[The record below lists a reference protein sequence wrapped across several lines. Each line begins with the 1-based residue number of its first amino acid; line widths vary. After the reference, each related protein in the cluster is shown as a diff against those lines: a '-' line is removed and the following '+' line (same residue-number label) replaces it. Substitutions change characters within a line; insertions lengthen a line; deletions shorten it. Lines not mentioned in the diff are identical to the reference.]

1 MLNDDLLN
9 KTSLELYD
17 LIKEQLKKKR
27 EMEFKI
33 KKYKAAQ
40 KEKIEEDSSYD
51 TKEEIEKEVKKE
63 KGDFFDKYFKYIK
76 NLIYDLKDS
85 SDLYDN
91 IKSII
96 DNLNDYY
103 KDKTILRLQIELYK
117 DIHEIYNFIFLE
129 NIEDD
134 NYKNELKIE
143 ALVYEK
149 KLNIIKSLKDKKEIE
164 YVERNLNNLIFI
176 PTKSSNRTLV
186 DIDKIPQES
195 YPLFIELLDSIRS
208 GIFKNYKRFTSDNS
222 NFEDLFLAEVRYNDA
237 RVLFE
242 RIGKNEYVII
252 SMFIKK
258 CRNNLGYK
266 NTLYSAISA
275 YKMVK
280 DKLIELSSDPNF
292 LQAQDE
298 TTNEIY
304 NILNKNNKNEKKL
317 KKV

>member
-27 EMEFKI
+27 EMESKI

-117 DIHEIYNFIFLE
+117 DIHEIYNFISLE

-164 YVERNLNNLIFI
+164 PVEKNLNNLIFI

-208 GIFKNYKRFTSDNS
+208 GILKNYKRFTSDNS
-222 NFEDLFLAEVRYNDA
+222 NFEDLVLAEVRYNDA

-242 RIGKNEYVII
+242 RIDKNKYVII

-280 DKLIELSSDPNF
+280 DKLIELSSDSNF

>member
-27 EMEFKI
+27 EMESKI

-63 KGDFFDKYFKYIK
+63 KSDFFDKYFKYIK

-164 YVERNLNNLIFI
+164 PVERNLNNLIFI

-195 YPLFIELLDSIRS
+195 YSLFIELLDSIRS
-208 GIFKNYKRFTSDNS
+208 GILKNYKRFTSDNS
-222 NFEDLFLAEVRYNDA
+222 NFEDLVLAEVRYNDA

-242 RIGKNEYVII
+242 RIDKNKYVII

>member
-27 EMEFKI
+27 EMESKI

-164 YVERNLNNLIFI
+164 PVERNLNNLIFI

-195 YPLFIELLDSIRS
+195 YSLFIELLDSIRN
-208 GIFKNYKRFTSDNS
+208 GILKNYKRFTSDNS
-222 NFEDLFLAEVRYNDA
+222 NFEDLVLAEVRYNDA

-242 RIGKNEYVII
+242 RIDKNKYVII

>member
-27 EMEFKI
+27 EMESKI
-33 KKYKAAQ
+33 KKYKATQ

-63 KGDFFDKYFKYIK
+63 KGDFFDKYFKYIN

-117 DIHEIYNFIFLE
+117 DIHEIYNFISLE

-164 YVERNLNNLIFI
+164 PVEKNLNNLIFI

-208 GIFKNYKRFTSDNS
+208 GILKNYKRFTSDNS
-222 NFEDLFLAEVRYNDA
+222 NFEDLVLAEVRYNDA

-242 RIGKNEYVII
+242 RIDKNKYVII

-280 DKLIELSSDPNF
+280 DKLIELSSDSYF

>member
-1 MLNDDLLN
+1 M
-9 KTSLELYD
+9 K
-17 LIKEQLKKKR
+17 
-27 EMEFKI
+27 
-33 KKYKAAQ
+33 
-40 KEKIEEDSSYD
+40 
-51 TKEEIEKEVKKE
+51 
-63 KGDFFDKYFKYIK
+63 
-76 NLIYDLKDS
+76 
-85 SDLYDN
+85 
-91 IKSII
+91 
-96 DNLNDYY
+96 
-103 KDKTILRLQIELYK
+103 
-117 DIHEIYNFIFLE
+117 
-129 NIEDD
+129 
-134 NYKNELKIE
+134 
-143 ALVYEK
+143 K

-164 YVERNLNNLIFI
+164 PVEKNLNNLIFI

-208 GIFKNYKRFTSDNS
+208 GILKNYKRFTSDNS
-222 NFEDLFLAEVRYNDA
+222 NFEDLVLAEVRYNDA

-242 RIGKNEYVII
+242 RIDKNKYVII

-280 DKLIELSSDPNF
+280 DKLIELSSDSNF

>member
-1 MLNDDLLN
+1 MERDKYASIIHDELN
-9 KTSLELYD
+9 KLGVEFGRY
-17 LIKEQLKKKR
+17 KERWDKLSR
-27 EMEFKI
+27 S
-33 KKYKAAQ
+33 
-40 KEKIEEDSSYD
+40 IE
-51 TKEEIEKEVKKE
+51 TV
-63 KGDFFDKYFKYIK
+63 
-76 NLIYDLKDS
+76 N
-85 SDLYDN
+85 
-91 IKSII
+91 
-96 DNLNDYY
+96 
-103 KDKTILRLQIELYK
+103 K
-117 DIHEIYNFIFLE
+117 DIE
-129 NIEDD
+129 NIHVTTDKISKRFD
-134 NYKNELKIE
+134 SISKVELG
-143 ALVYEK
+143 
-149 KLNIIKSLKDKKEIE
+149 DKKEIE

-208 GIFKNYKRFTSDNS
+208 GILKNYKRFTSDNS
-222 NFEDLFLAEVRYNDA
+222 NFEDLVLAEVRYNDA

>member
-27 EMEFKI
+27 EMESKI

-117 DIHEIYNFIFLE
+117 DIHEIYNFISLE

-164 YVERNLNNLIFI
+164 SVEKNLNNLIFI

-208 GIFKNYKRFTSDNS
+208 GILKNYKRFTSDNS
-222 NFEDLFLAEVRYNDA
+222 NFEDLVLAEVRYNDA

-242 RIGKNEYVII
+242 RIDKNKYVII

-280 DKLIELSSDPNF
+280 DKLIELSSDSNF

>member
-27 EMEFKI
+27 EMESKI

-51 TKEEIEKEVKKE
+51 TKEKIEKEVKKE

-103 KDKTILRLQIELYK
+103 KNKTILRLQIELYK
-117 DIHEIYNFIFLE
+117 DIHEIYNFISLE

-164 YVERNLNNLIFI
+164 PVEKNLNNLIFI

-208 GIFKNYKRFTSDNS
+208 GILKNYKRFTSDNS
-222 NFEDLFLAEVRYNDA
+222 NFEDLVLAEVRYNDA

-242 RIGKNEYVII
+242 RIDKNKYVII

-280 DKLIELSSDPNF
+280 DKLIELSSDSNF

>member
-27 EMEFKI
+27 EMESKI
-33 KKYKAAQ
+33 KKYKATQ

-117 DIHEIYNFIFLE
+117 DIHEIYNFISLE

-164 YVERNLNNLIFI
+164 PVEKNLNNLIFI

-208 GIFKNYKRFTSDNS
+208 GILKNYKRFTSDNS
-222 NFEDLFLAEVRYNDA
+222 NFEDLVLAEVRYNDA

-242 RIGKNEYVII
+242 RIDKNKYVII

-280 DKLIELSSDPNF
+280 DKLIELSSDSNF

>member
-1 MLNDDLLN
+1 M
-9 KTSLELYD
+9 
-17 LIKEQLKKKR
+17 
-27 EMEFKI
+27 
-33 KKYKAAQ
+33 
-40 KEKIEEDSSYD
+40 
-51 TKEEIEKEVKKE
+51 
-63 KGDFFDKYFKYIK
+63 
-76 NLIYDLKDS
+76 
-85 SDLYDN
+85 
-91 IKSII
+91 
-96 DNLNDYY
+96 
-103 KDKTILRLQIELYK
+103 
-117 DIHEIYNFIFLE
+117 
-129 NIEDD
+129 
-134 NYKNELKIE
+134 
-143 ALVYEK
+143 
-149 KLNIIKSLKDKKEIE
+149 
-164 YVERNLNNLIFI
+164 
-176 PTKSSNRTLV
+176 
-186 DIDKIPQES
+186 
-195 YPLFIELLDSIRS
+195 
-208 GIFKNYKRFTSDNS
+208 
-222 NFEDLFLAEVRYNDA
+222 FLAEVRYNDA

>member
-27 EMEFKI
+27 EMESKI

-51 TKEEIEKEVKKE
+51 TKEKIEKEVKKE

-117 DIHEIYNFIFLE
+117 DIHEIYNFISLE

-149 KLNIIKSLKDKKEIE
+149 KIKYYK
-164 YVERNLNNLIFI
+164 
-176 PTKSSNRTLV
+176 
-186 DIDKIPQES
+186 
-195 YPLFIELLDSIRS
+195 
-208 GIFKNYKRFTSDNS
+208 IFKR
-222 NFEDLFLAEVRYNDA
+222 
-237 RVLFE
+237 
-242 RIGKNEYVII
+242 
-252 SMFIKK
+252 
-258 CRNNLGYK
+258 
-266 NTLYSAISA
+266 
-275 YKMVK
+275 
-280 DKLIELSSDPNF
+280 
-292 LQAQDE
+292 
-298 TTNEIY
+298 
-304 NILNKNNKNEKKL
+304 
-317 KKV
+317 

>member
-149 KLNIIKSLKDKKEIE
+149 KLNINYDDESIKPLVKMI
-164 YVERNLNNLIFI
+164 NN
-176 PTKSSNRTLV
+176 R
-186 DIDKIPQES
+186 
-195 YPLFIELLDSIRS
+195 
-208 GIFKNYKRFTSDNS
+208 G
-222 NFEDLFLAEVRYNDA
+222 
-237 RVLFE
+237 
-242 RIGKNEYVII
+242 
-252 SMFIKK
+252 
-258 CRNNLGYK
+258 
-266 NTLYSAISA
+266 
-275 YKMVK
+275 
-280 DKLIELSSDPNF
+280 
-292 LQAQDE
+292 
-298 TTNEIY
+298 
-304 NILNKNNKNEKKL
+304 
-317 KKV
+317 

>member
-27 EMEFKI
+27 EMESKI

-164 YVERNLNNLIFI
+164 PVERNLNNLIFI

-208 GIFKNYKRFTSDNS
+208 GILKNYKRFTSDNS
-222 NFEDLFLAEVRYNDA
+222 NFEDLVLAEVRYNDA